1 MSASVFGAVYFRR
14 ERLSF
19 DARVKKILYLHGF
32 ASSPAGRKISALRDL
47 LEPLGFEV
55 VAPDL
60 NIPSFRRLDFDAI
73 VRLALWE
80 AKRHS
85 PAVVVGSSLGALA
98 TLEVSRR
105 GATAPL
111 LLIAPAVGFGKRWVE
126 KLPPG
131 DPLSFFHHGE
141 GRELSIHRRFF
152 EQLAAFD
159 TDLRP
164 PSAPVTVVMGSRDES
179 VPVEL
184 VREVWTGWN
193 ESGSLASGSRLIE
206 IEGGDHGLVD
216 HIRPISQE
224 IVRLA
229 SDAIPA

>member
-1 MSASVFGAVYFRR
+1 M
-14 ERLSF
+14 
-19 DARVKKILYLHGF
+19 KKILYLHGF
-32 ASSPAGRKISALRDL
+32 ASSPAGRKVSALKEL
-47 LEPLGFEV
+47 LEPLGFEM

-85 PAVVVGSSLGALA
+85 PAVLLGSSLGALA
-98 TLEVSRR
+98 ALEVSRR
-105 GATAPL
+105 GVAAPL
-111 LLIAPAVGFGKRWVE
+111 LLIAPAVGFGKRWIE

-141 GRELSIHRRFF
+141 GRELPIHRRFF
-152 EQLAAFD
+152 EQLAALE
-159 TDLRP
+159 TDRRP
-164 PSAPVTVVMGSRDES
+164 PMVPVIVVMGNRDES
-179 VPVEL
+179 VPVQL
-184 VREVWTGWN
+184 VREVWKSWE
-193 ESGSLASGSRLIE
+193 ESGRLAPGSRLIE

-216 HIRPISQE
+216 HIRSISGE

-229 SDAIPA
+229 SDTIPA

>member
-1 MSASVFGAVYFRR
+1 M
-14 ERLSF
+14 
-19 DARVKKILYLHGF
+19 KKILYLHGF
-32 ASSPAGRKISALRDL
+32 ASSPAGRKISALKDL
-47 LEPLGFEV
+47 LKPLGYEI

-60 NIPSFRRLDFDAI
+60 NIPSFRRLDFDSI

-85 PAVVVGSSLGALA
+85 PAVTVGSSLGALA
-98 TLEVSRR
+98 ALEVSRR
-105 GATAPL
+105 GVAAPL
-111 LLIAPAVGFGKRWVE
+111 LLIAPAVGFGNRWVE

-141 GRELSIHRRFF
+141 GKELRIHRRFF
-152 EQLAAFD
+152 EQLAALE

-164 PSAPVTVVMGSRDES
+164 PSVPVTVVMGSRDES

-184 VREVWTGWN
+184 VRSVWESWD
-193 ESGSLASGSRLIE
+193 ESGSLAPGSRLIE

-216 HIRPISQE
+216 HIRPISGE
-224 IVRLA
+224 IARLA

>member
-1 MSASVFGAVYFRR
+1 
-14 ERLSF
+14 
-19 DARVKKILYLHGF
+19 VKKILYLHGF
-32 ASSPAGRKISALRDL
+32 ASSPAGRKISALKDL
-47 LEPLGFEV
+47 LEPLGFEI

-98 TLEVSRR
+98 ALEVSRR
-105 GATAPL
+105 GVAAPL

-141 GRELSIHRRFF
+141 RRELPIHRRFF
-152 EQLAAFD
+152 AQLAALE
-159 TDLRP
+159 TDLSP
-164 PSAPVTVVMGSRDES
+164 PPVPFTVVMGSRDES

-184 VREVWTGWN
+184 VRKVW
-193 ESGSLASGSRLIE
+193 ESWKESASLAPGSRLIE

-216 HIRPISQE
+216 HIRPISGE